1 LIPQAESAALFN
13 AGNAPAGLAVSA
25 ISALGNAAEAVT
37 HLREATK
44 GLANVRVHNAP
55 GIRVKTIAASLN
67 RIRQAFGPNEPGAVK
82 EALVAARRQIGR
94 NDFKFGRPGIKGKK
108 GNGIDIVPASPI

>member
-1 LIPQAESAALFN
+1 VALFN
-13 AGNAPAGLAVSA
+13 LGNAPTDLAVSA

-55 GIRVKTIAASLN
+55 GIRVKTITGSLN
-67 RIRQAFGPNEPGAVK
+67 RIRQAFGPDQPGAVK
-82 EALVAARRQIGR
+82 EALVAARQQIGR
-94 NDFKFGRPGIKGKK
+94 NDFKFGRPGAKGKK
-108 GNGIDIVPASPI
+108 RDIVPASPI